1 MTIFYI
7 LGGILLF
14 YLIFTLFLTYLVQQ
28 IPRHPVVDRPDW
40 GRIIDTKIPTVEHKF
55 IEVWR
60 IEPPGPSRGTVVLA
74 HGWGRNRDRMIGRA
88 RLFGQWGY
96 TTVIHSARDHG
107 NSSPRRFMNAV
118 KFAEDIEAVLKWVNE
133 PVILYGHSAGA
144 GGAIIAASRNSSQIK
159 LLFLE
164 ACYAKTR
171 EALLSLY
178 RWVNSFFGHV
188 FGPMILFWMN
198 LFYQSKLESFSPVH
212 LAPSI
217 KMPVMLIHG
226 EKDRR
231 FPLKFA
237 LTLEQ
242 NFATGQAE
250 LYVAEGVG
258 HSDSSTT
265 AGYPKAVWSFLE
277 RNRQQPPS
285 AQSLNHKN
293 HKHQKPNHK

>member
-1 MTIFYI
+1 MTVLYI

-14 YLIFTLFLTYLVQQ
+14 YLVFTLFLTYVVQQ
-28 IPRHPVVDRPDW
+28 FPRHPINDPPDW
-40 GRIIDTKIPTVEHKF
+40 GRIVDTQIPTVEGKQL
-55 IEVWR
+55 EVWR
-60 IEPPGPSRGTVVLA
+60 IEPTGESKGTVVLA
-74 HGWGRNRDRMIGRA
+74 HGWGRNRDRMVSRA
-88 RLFGQWGY
+88 RMFGQWGF

-144 GGAIIAASRNSSQIK
+144 GGAIIAASRNPARIK

-164 ACYAKTR
+164 ACYADTK

-178 RWVNSFFGHV
+178 RWVNVFFGRI

-198 LFYQSKLESFSPVH
+198 LFYKNKLAEFSPVR
-212 LAPSI
+212 LATLI

-237 LTLEQ
+237 LKLKQE
-242 NFATGQAE
+242 FAPGQAE
-250 LYVAEGVG
+250 IYIAEGVG
-258 HSDSSTT
+258 HSDSSLTPD
-265 AGYPKAVWSFLE
+265 YPKAVRSFLD
-277 RNRQQPPS
+277 RFW
-285 AQSLNHKN
+285 
-293 HKHQKPNHK
+293 